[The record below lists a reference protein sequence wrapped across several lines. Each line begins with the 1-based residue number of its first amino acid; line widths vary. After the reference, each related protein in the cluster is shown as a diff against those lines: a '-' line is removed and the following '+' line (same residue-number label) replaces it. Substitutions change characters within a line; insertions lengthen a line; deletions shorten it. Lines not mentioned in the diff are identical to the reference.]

1 MPVTQLTDQGGIGN
15 IIGMVGGY
23 LLGNPARKAKKAQQD
38 IENKRNAAGDARS
51 DKQAQDYHDNITS
64 EIATRNATG
73 ARETTDANNTQFQQ
87 GAYGKLSTMLRNK
100 PEGVTAQQWVAQVQK
115 QVPTLGL
122 TDPKLLGQLYT
133 DAQGVITQDQTTQ
146 NAAFAGGEMA
156 LPSDPAKRLAVLMK
170 RLQIERSRPGFDV
183 KPTETAIADTQKQI
197 AEAQVAAHQSSTEGE
212 TRRHNRAM
220 ENRPH
225 GGGGSGVGL
234 ADLAERKREF
244 DLTHNKDGSAK
255 GRGES
260 NVTPVQRAAALRG
273 AMSTLAAQQ
282 IQTPKD
288 PNFPAVLKQ
297 FADPTN
303 RDAILADPHMP
314 PATKAYL
321 QQLDAMTP

>member
-15 IIGMVGGY
+15 IVGMVGGY

-146 NAAFAGGEMA
+146 NAAFAKKEMQ
-156 LPSDPAKRLAVLMK
+156 LSSDPRTRLSQLMV
-170 RLQIERSRPGFDV
+170 RLQAERANPGFDL
-183 KPTETAIADTQKQI
+183 KPTETMISDTQKQI
-197 AEAQVAAHQSSTEGE
+197 AEAQAAAHQASTEGE

-225 GGGGSGVGL
+225 GNSGPRPTSPL
-234 ADLAERKREF
+234 EQKRF
-244 DLTHNKDGSAK
+244 DLEQRRFDAEFPGGKKPAAKDSTADA
-255 GRGES
+255 RGKD
-260 NVTPVQRAAALRG
+260 QQDAAAALARVPPG
-273 AMSTLAAQQ
+273 DTTNAKQKIINHFAA
-282 IQTPKD
+282 KWGL
-288 PNFPAVLKQ
+288 N
-297 FADPTN
+297 
-303 RDAILADPHMP
+303 
-314 PATKAYL
+314 
-321 QQLDAMTP
+321 LDQVKSYFQ